1 MSGETTVTVVGNLTA
16 DPELRFTPA
25 GQAVASFTVATNPRR
40 FDKQTGGW
48 VDDDPAFFRCS
59 LWREAAENVTESLR
73 KGMRVIVTGRLVQR
87 SYTTRE
93 GDKRT
98 TMEVQAEEVG
108 PSLRW
113 ARVQVQ
119 ARQQDGRQQ
128 RAQQAPGGGQS
139 GDPWATEDGPSW

>member
-25 GQAVASFTVATNPRR
+25 GQAVASFTVATNPRH
-40 FDKQTGGW
+40 FDKKTGGW
-48 VDDDPAFFRCS
+48 VDDEPAFFRCS
-59 LWREAAENVTESLR
+59 LWREAAENMTESLR

-87 SYTTRE
+87 SYMTRE

-119 ARQQDGRQQ
+119 ARQQRDH
-128 RAQQAPGGGQS
+128 GGGQS
-139 GDPWATEDGPSW
+139 GEPWATEDGPSW

>member
-59 LWREAAENVTESLR
+59 LWREAAKNMTESLR

-119 ARQQDGRQQ
+119 ARQQRD
-128 RAQQAPGGGQS
+128 PGGGQP

>member
-1 MSGETTVTVVGNLTA
+1 MSGETMVTVVGNLTA
-16 DPELRFTPA
+16 DPELRFTPS
-25 GQAVASFTVATNPRR
+25 GQAVASFTVATNPRH

-48 VDDDPAFFRCS
+48 VDDEPAFFRCS

-73 KGMRVIVTGRLVQR
+73 KGLRVIVSGRLGQR
-87 SYTTRE
+87 SFTSRE

-119 ARQQDGRQQ
+119 ARQQRDT
-128 RAQQAPGGGQS
+128 GGGQS

>member
-1 MSGETTVTVVGNLTA
+1 MSGETMVTVVGNLTA

-25 GQAVASFTVATNPRR
+25 GQAVASFTVATNPRH

-73 KGMRVIVTGRLVQR
+73 KGIRVIVTGRLVQR

-93 GDKRT
+93 GENRT
-98 TMEVQAEEVG
+98 VVEVQAEEVG

-119 ARQQDGRQQ
+119 ARQQEGRQQ
-128 RAQQAPGGGQS
+128 RAQQAPGGGQD

>member
-1 MSGETTVTVVGNLTA
+1 MSGETMVTVVGNLTA
-16 DPELRFTPA
+16 DPELRFTPS

-40 FDKQTGGW
+40 FDKKTGGW

-119 ARQQDGRQQ
+119 ARQQRD
-128 RAQQAPGGGQS
+128 PGGGQS

>member
-1 MSGETTVTVVGNLTA
+1 MSGETMVTVVGNLTA
-16 DPELRFTPA
+16 DPELRFTPS

-40 FDKQTGGW
+40 FDKKTGGW

-119 ARQQDGRQQ
+119 ARQQEGRQQ
-128 RAQQAPGGGQS
+128 RAPGGGQD